1 MIRVVIMI
9 TVVFLLLNT
18 MILPLL
24 FILLFL
30 LIYFDIS
37 IVGYT
42 ALHLVALD
50 SPPGSAEEICF
61 NLLLF
66 NLDRGVR
73 CKEGKTQIVVNI
85 MLRMSILF
93 LMLIEECK
101 EGKIENIDNKIS

>member
-1 MIRVVIMI
+1 MIILVCLLLFTIM
-9 TVVFLLLNT
+9 FLL
-18 MILPLL
+18 I

-66 NLDRGVR
+66 KVDRGVR
-73 CKEGKTQIVVNI
+73 CKEGKTGSIDM
-85 MLRMSILF
+85 ML
-93 LMLIEECK
+93 
-101 EGKIENIDNKIS
+101 